1 MNFIAMEMMG
11 CAAVHK
17 DELWVDYPI
26 VFKKMKSA
34 IDCLISHGIDVQLY
48 NFPLCAVERGY
59 WHIAV
64 KSITDICLNVINVKL
79 KIYVADFSI
88 QQSKL

>member
-1 MNFIAMEMMG
+1 
-11 CAAVHK
+11 
-17 DELWVDYPI
+17 
-26 VFKKMKSA
+26 MKSA

-48 NFPLCAVERGY
+48 NPALCAVERGY
-59 WHIAV
+59 WHIVQRALQII
-64 KSITDICLNVINVKL
+64 KSGICLNVINVKL